1 MSVDLTI
8 FLKGRILTLKR
19 CRSVLRSKDLVIR
32 GSGLGSFS
40 VRDFAKELE
49 PLVKACVRIQKQKI
63 KVCKLSDVER
73 MWNEEGERVV
83 FVP

>member
-1 MSVDLTI
+1 M
-8 FLKGRILTLKR
+8 LTLKW

-40 VRDFAKELE
+40 VNDFTKELG
-49 PLVKACVRIQKQKI
+49 PLVKACARIEKQKI
-63 KVCKLSDVER
+63 KMCKLSDVEK